1 MSDLDL
7 NIGNY
12 SIDDLEKFFRLQAP
26 YSESDVSQKEFE
38 IRKLLLSSGHIAP
51 HFKRDLIIFLE
62 EGKKLIVENKITKLP
77 PTTIYKTPPSIPD
90 TFPLQNVS
98 LSSRADNVLVQ
109 NEDYTIN
116 PNEVKRIVRTLNV
129 DTLFRENYEITE
141 STDFLLSLN
150 EPIKNV
156 MSLKLA
162 SLELPN
168 MWYTFS
174 SAEKTNEFKIN
185 CFNIP
190 DIDDDGND
198 ISYNENYTIQIPDGN
213 YSASSFENI
222 LNNIFINTGNG
233 LRHIRFEIN
242 EFSTKSIFRAANST
256 DTGNIDPYANGRT
269 DFFFT
274 LDFEVS
280 NLPVS
285 KTAGWMLGFRKL
297 IYDANFDTQHVDLTI
312 ANSNIV
318 RNYIQSDSSFGSND
332 NPYVFLELDDFQRNC
347 VTDKIISNNKHY
359 LGNNILARITLTT
372 GKNTIVMDNGS
383 DNMFKRRDYFGPTKL
398 EKFRIRLLDRYGSVI
413 NLNRNDFS
421 FILEIEQKYCF

>member
-1 MSDLDL
+1 MSHLDL
-7 NIGNY
+7 NIENY
-12 SIDDLEKFFRLQAP
+12 SIDDLEKFFRLQSP

-38 IRKLLLSSGHIAP
+38 IRTLLLSSGHIAP
-51 HFKRDLIIFLE
+51 HFKRDLIMFLE
-62 EGKKLIVENKITKLP
+62 EGKKLIIENKITKTP
-77 PTTIYKTPPSIPD
+77 PTTIYRNSPSVPH
-90 TFPLQNVS
+90 TFPVQNVS
-98 LSSRADNVLVQ
+98 LSSRAENVLVQ
-109 NEDYTIN
+109 NEEYTIN
-116 PNEVKRIVRTLNV
+116 PSDVKRIVRTLNV
-129 DTLFRENYEITE
+129 DTIFRENYEITE

-150 EPIKNV
+150 EPFKNV
-156 MSLKLA
+156 MSLRLA

-174 SAEKTNEFKIN
+174 SAEKTNAFKIN

-198 ISYNENYTIQIPDGN
+198 ISYNESYTIRVPDGN
-213 YSASSFENI
+213 YLASNFEEITNSI
-222 LNNIFINTGNG
+222 LINTGNG

-242 EFSTKSIFRAANST
+242 EFNTKSIFRAANSS
-256 DTGNIDPYANGRT
+256 DTHHLDPYANDKT
-269 DFFFT
+269 DFYFT
-274 LDFEVS
+274 LDFEVPTI
-280 NLPVS
+280 PVS

-297 IYDANFDTQHVDLTI
+297 VYEANYNTQHLDLTDADLAI
-312 ANSNIV
+312 E

-332 NPYVFLELDDFQRNC
+332 NQYVFLELDDFQRNC
-347 VTDKIISNNKHY
+347 VTDKIVSNNKHY

-372 GKNTIVMDNGS
+372 GKNTIVIDNGS

-421 FILEIEQKYCF
+421 FILEIEQKYLF